1 MLSCSEVLARHSE
14 YIDGEM
20 HAPDSE
26 RWRAHLAACSLC
38 ARYDR
43 VLRKGVRLLHDEDDL
58 QADPE
63 FIQHLRYRIADEH
76 HRMSQPISMNA
87 SMAVTVAAVLALAV
101 SLPMMMSKS
110 EATTAVASE
119 IDVRAVEIAWHG
131 GDALHHTRE
140 HSALPAP
147 RPVLR
152 ASSMAVAHI
161 DAGYS
166 PLIVESPTA
175 PPSYTR

>member
-20 HAPDSE
+20 QTPDSE
-26 RWRAHLAACSLC
+26 RWRVHLATCSLC

-43 VLRKGVRLLHDEDDL
+43 VLRKGVRLLHGEDL

-63 FIQHLRYRIADEH
+63 FVQHLRYRVADEQQ
-76 HRMSQPISMNA
+76 RMSQPIGMNA
-87 SMAVTVAAVLALAV
+87 SAAITVAAVLALAV
-101 SLPMMMSKS
+101 LLPMMMSKS
-110 EATTAVASE
+110 DATTAAASE
-119 IDVRAVEIAWHG
+119 LDVTAVEIAWHG
-131 GDALHHTRE
+131 GDAVHQTQE

-147 RPVLR
+147 RPVLQAPR
-152 ASSMAVAHI
+152 LAVSHI
-161 DAGYS
+161 DDGYS